1 VSTRSASL
9 ASETPDTSVVVT
21 PADSILKGR
30 AGRSKRMADLSS
42 LAVPS
47 ALSSRSTSVSSKRK
61 RGFKVELNDSEDS
74 ASIID
79 TSRDEELAMKMQE
92 DEYAIPDEPTFSFV
106 ESSKAVS
113 RTLSV
118 ASSSRP
124 GRKSA
129 GKPII
134 LDSDEEDDDELSE
147 FQVRL
152 LESDLH
158 FHATDVYS
166 PIFPLKLFPKKTLK
180 LKFHFLLL
188 DPPSVLESQ
197 HRLESGQ
204 LRVGAKHLWVSA
216 VAAAIQILLHVSMIQ
231 FVFVKLVANHR
242 STFRPRGR
250 RYPAR

>member
-1 VSTRSASL
+1 L

-21 PADSILKGR
+21 PAESILKGR

-61 RGFKVELNDSEDS
+61 RSFKTEVNDSEDS

-79 TSRDEELAMKMQE
+79 TTRDEELAMKMQE
-92 DEYAIPDEPTFSFV
+92 DEYAIPDEPTFSFAG
-106 ESSKAVS
+106 SGKAVA
-113 RTLSV
+113 RTHSV

-147 FQVRL
+147 FQVRS
-152 LESDLH
+152 LELNSH
-158 FHATDVYS
+158 FHATDFYS
-166 PIFPLKLFPKKTLK
+166 LISPLKLFPKMILK
-180 LKFHFLLL
+180 SRLPFLPP
-188 DPPSVLESQ
+188 DPQSVLASQ

-204 LRVGAKHLWVSA
+204 LRVGAKHPRASA
-216 VAAAIQILLHVSMIQ
+216 VAVAIKLLLHVSITP
-231 FVFVKLVANHR
+231 FIFIKLVANHC
-242 STFRPRGR
+242 STF
-250 RYPAR
+250 